1 VTISDHFTK
10 MSHILTPEN
19 INALKVPELR
29 KELKDRGIT
38 LPASAKK
45 GDLVAKLREVVEGA
59 AVGHAIVVGNV
70 VQQPTVVQATVSQS
84 AASGQQASP
93 TKTII
98 QPQSSNGT
106 TTATM
111 KLTKATAEIPSTATS
126 TPSAVS
132 TTGIKKVSSVS
143 TVKPIERI
151 AARAARFGV
160 TSSASTTPSLPT
172 PETST
177 TIKHEKV
184 SEQLEVL
191 KKRADR
197 FGEVVSTTVKT
208 LEEKE
213 KLTQRAQR
221 FNLSAEEVN
230 PVAKLGL
237 IKKSPPGK
245 QSISAPTTTTTVKR
259 SAEEEERLRKRRE
272 RFGLVA

>member
-1 VTISDHFTK
+1 MSDF
-10 MSHILTPEN
+10 LTPEK

-45 GDLVAKLREVVEGA
+45 GDLVAKLREVIEGA
-59 AVGHAIVVGNV
+59 AVGHAVVVGNV
-70 VQQPTVVQATVSQS
+70 VQQPTVAQATVIQS

-98 QPQSSNGT
+98 QPQSTNGT
-106 TTATM
+106 TTAT
-111 KLTKATAEIPSTATS
+111 KATAGAPSTATS
-126 TPSAVS
+126 TPSIVS
-132 TTGIKKVSSVS
+132 TTGVKKVTSVS
-143 TVKPIERI
+143 TVNPIERI

-160 TSSASTTPSLPT
+160 TPPASTTPSLPT

-245 QSISAPTTTTTVKR
+245 QSISAPTTTVKR